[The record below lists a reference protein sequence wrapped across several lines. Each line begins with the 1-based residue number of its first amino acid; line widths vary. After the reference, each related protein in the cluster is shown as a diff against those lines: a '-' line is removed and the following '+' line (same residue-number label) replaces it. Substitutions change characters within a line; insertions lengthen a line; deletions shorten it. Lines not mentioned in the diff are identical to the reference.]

1 MQLTTRSRYGLRMLL
16 DIAMHGDAGPVR
28 IQDIATR
35 RKISVK
41 YLEQLIRE
49 LKKAGLIIS
58 KRGPKGGHLLAVS
71 PEDIRVGDV
80 VRTLEGRIALTE
92 CVENEDFCPISSDCL
107 TREIWTRATNSMF
120 RELDSIKLSELL
132 VKARHTETLG
142 LPCC

>member
-16 DIAMHGDAGPVR
+16 DIAMHGGEGPVR
-28 IQDIATR
+28 IQDIAR
-35 RKISVK
+35 RRNISVK

-49 LKKAGLIIS
+49 LKKSGLIIS
-58 KRGPKGGHLLAVS
+58 KRGPKGGHLLAV
-71 PEDIRVGDV
+71 PPDEIRVGDV

-92 CVENEDFCPISSDCL
+92 CVVNKRVCGIAEDCL

-120 RELDSIKLSELL
+120 KELDSIKLSELL
-132 VKARHTETLG
+132 QKAKRTETLG

>member
-16 DIAMHGDAGPVR
+16 DIALHGGDGPVR
-28 IQDIATR
+28 IQDIASR

-58 KRGPKGGHLLAVS
+58 KRGPRGGHVLAVS

-92 CVENEDFCPISSDCL
+92 CVENGDACPISDDCL
-107 TREIWTRATNSMF
+107 TREIWTRATNTMF

-132 VKARHTETLG
+132 AKAKRTETLG
-142 LPCC
+142 LLCC